1 MLVMLSPKEVRQKG
15 KSRSGKNVGVSKR
28 IEILET
34 RYWGII
40 VMFIFFNDL
49 YPHHTRM
56 AALEI

>member
-1 MLVMLSPKEVRQKG
+1 MVVMLSPKEVRQKG

-40 VMFIFFNDL
+40 VMCIFF
-49 YPHHTRM
+49 
-56 AALEI
+56 